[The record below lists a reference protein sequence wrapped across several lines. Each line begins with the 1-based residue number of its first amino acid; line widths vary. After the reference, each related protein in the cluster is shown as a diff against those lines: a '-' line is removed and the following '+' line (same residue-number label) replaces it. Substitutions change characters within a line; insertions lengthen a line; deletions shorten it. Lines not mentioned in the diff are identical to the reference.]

1 MRFAFHATMCPAE
14 QYLPLAQ
21 AAEKAGFDTFTLPD
35 SVCYPEFGV
44 SKYPYNSDGSR
55 EFLDGVPFL
64 DPFTLVSAMSA
75 VTSTIG
81 FSTSVVKLAIRQP
94 VVTAKQAF
102 STAVLSNNRFKFGVG
117 ISPWQEDFDAC
128 QIDWPSRGKRMDEM
142 IEIIRGLESG
152 DYFAYSGEIFQLEPI
167 KICPVPSAPM
177 PILLGGH
184 APPALRRAA
193 RLCDGFIHAGGDIE
207 EQRRMFE
214 QINEH
219 RKIYER
225 DHLPF
230 EFQVISAEAYSV
242 DGVRRLAAIGADEV
256 IVAFRNVY
264 ASEPDSKTLEQKIG
278 EINWYAENI
287 IVPSRA

>member
-1 MRFAFHATMCPAE
+1 MRFAFHATMCPAD
-14 QYLPLAQ
+14 QYLPLAI
-21 AAEKAGFDTFTLPD
+21 AAEAAGFDTFTLPD
-35 SVCYPEFGV
+35 SVCYPQFGV
-44 SKYPYNSDGSR
+44 SKYPYNNDGSR

-64 DPFTLVSAMSA
+64 DPFTLVAAMSA

-128 QIDWPSRGKRMDEM
+128 QVPWEDRGKRMDEM
-142 IEIIRGLESG
+142 IEIVRGLASG
-152 DYFAYSGEIFQLEPI
+152 DYFGYSGEIFQLDPI

-193 RLCDGFIHAGGDIE
+193 RLCDGFIHAGGDVE
-207 EQRRMFE
+207 DQRKMFA
-214 QINEH
+214 QINEY
-219 RKIYER
+219 RKMYER

-230 EFQVISAEAYSV
+230 EFQSISAEAYSV
-242 DGVRRLAAIGADEV
+242 DGVKRLRDIGADEV

-264 ASEPDSKTLEQKIG
+264 TSEPDVKTVEQKIG

-287 IVPSRA
+287 ITPYRA